1 MLKLPTAVT
10 YGHSLAIFLI
20 CMLFFSSC
28 QKDEFLKE
36 KENTVL
42 TQQETSLRSSPECEI
57 CPELIENG
65 DFSLHCV
72 GEPNND
78 ALCTNQ
84 NQHHFKIPNCVDGA
98 WVNCTGSPDI
108 CDDSMIAKFSEFA
121 INHSSFGG
129 VNHSWGESAYYEFNF
144 KSGIDYCLDLD
155 FMIEES
161 TFAGQSQG
169 NIEDWQLCVYTSNNL
184 AEDLTC
190 DIRLHPSPYP
200 TPFTDMSLV
209 NASNEIE
216 CFQFSSADN
225 QAWKTYS
232 LDFNLTSDYSQL
244 WAIAIPDGN
253 LNPNLQNYYNKV
265 YPYFDNFS
273 MHCKSEQLIGIGSTK
288 AGCTYTFWADERPN
302 SDIAIESWAWDFGD
316 GQTDM
321 GDDIT
326 HTYTEAGTYTVT
338 LYIVDE
344 NGCCHTEEIEV
355 NCEIIDADYCKY
367 ICHEDY
373 IGHIKCANGFVYKDI
388 VTGQPTPQPFI
399 NGSYLQTDFEGIAED
414 IQSYFNSIGA
424 DMIVTPTHPTGEIL
438 CYKSICLGC
447 PYTGNDGIEVIPSWS
462 TDFFVVDADGV
473 PTGQIV
479 PNYTQVLGTIQSHP
493 QWNGAEWVVIEATIT
508 IIINVYFDATTVV
521 VTQNP
526 GGGYLIEYGYTDGI
540 FAIGDHE
547 LLTITGSDTWNGSN
561 CNGSTTTNASVPF
574 FDSCNE

>member
-1 MLKLPTAVT
+1 
-10 YGHSLAIFLI
+10 
-20 CMLFFSSC
+20 MLFFSSC

-57 CPELIENG
+57 CPELIVNG
-65 DFSLHCV
+65 DFSEHCV
-72 GEPNND
+72 QE
-78 ALCTNQ
+78 Q
-84 NQHHFKIPNCVDGA
+84 EHFLDINCVDGPWFNA
-98 WVNCTGSPDI
+98 FGTPDI
-108 CDDSMIAKFSEFA
+108 QFEEDNILEALCYRATFFYNS
-121 INHSSFGG
+121 G
-129 VNHSWGESAYYEFNF
+129 VPNVTGESVFYEKDFVADV
-144 KSGIDYCLDLD
+144 DYCLDFD
-155 FMIEES
+155 FKFLEGTGSSDDYQLCIYLS
-161 TFAGQSQG
+161 NALTHNDAPTAADFNHPSNYTDPTLLNQSQ
-169 NIEDWQLCVYTSNNL
+169 Q
-184 AEDLTC
+184 
-190 DIRLHPSPYP
+190 
-200 TPFTDMSLV
+200 
-209 NASNEIE
+209 IE
-216 CFQFSSADN
+216 CFQ
-225 QAWKTYS
+225 
-232 LDFNLTSDYSQL
+232 LSDYLVDDWLHFEVSIEDLTQNFSQL
-244 WAIAIPDGN
+244 WPVIIPIDGLDLSPGGDSN
-253 LNPNLQNYYNKV
+253 FGNRA
-265 YPYFDNFS
+265 YFDNFS

-288 AGCTYTFWADERPN
+288 AGCTYTFWADERPD

-344 NGCCHTEEIEV
+344 NECCHIEEIEV

-373 IGHIKCANGFVYKDI
+373 IGHIKCAQGFVFRDNL
-388 VTGQPTPQPFI
+388 TGLPTEQSFI
-399 NGSYLQTDFEGIAED
+399 NGSYWQTDFDGIAQE

-438 CYKSICLGC
+438 CYKTICLGC

-526 GGGYLIEYGYTDGI
+526 EGGYLIEYGYTDGI

-547 LLTITGSDTWNGSN
+547 LLTIRGSDTWDGSN
-561 CNGSTTTNASVPF
+561 CDGSNPTNASVPL
-574 FDSCNE
+574 FDSCAQ